1 MKILIV
7 LLISFMFFACGNDV
21 PDNENLSDTKEV
33 IEKAVDQAATQAQV
47 VRKKYP
53 LKSGI
58 ITYERTGVL
67 GNGKVIVYFDDYG
80 IKERSETYNENGE
93 VDEIKFSDGEN
104 MYKIIDNE
112 VEKSVYLM
120 GPGLYGT
127 EMKFEFDPF
136 NGNEKRIQKYN
147 YKPLD
152 NMQILGRDCQVYSME
167 AASGKSTFGGHDDF
181 LLYTKAETPV
191 GTYETKAVDFKENV
205 DVDAALFKVPEGY
218 KILK

>member
-1 MKILIV
+1 MKILFVI
-7 LLISFMFFACGNDV
+7 LLSVMFFACGNDA
-21 PDNENLSDTKEV
+21 PGNENLDDTKQAV
-33 IEKAVDQAATQAQV
+33 DKAVDQAASQAQV

-58 ITYERTGVL
+58 ITFERTGVI
-67 GNGKVIVYFDDYG
+67 GNGKIIVYFDDYG

-104 MYKIIDNE
+104 MYKVIDDE
-112 VEKSVYLM
+112 GAKSVYLM
-120 GPGLYGT
+120 GPGIYGT

-136 NGNEKRIQKYN
+136 SGNERRIQKYN
-147 YKPLD
+147 YKPLN

-167 AASGKSTFGGHDDF
+167 AASGKTTFGGVDGF

-191 GTYETKAVDFKENV
+191 GTYETKAVDFKENI
-205 DVDAALFKVPEGY
+205 DVDPALFKIPDGY